1 MCTSILLC
9 QTFALSVNEIN
20 PVLKRS
26 KVQRDIASEQ
36 ARIAKEAR
44 HMRLEEM
51 QRYRV
56 DWRITQRLEWKLGFV
71 AWFRKSVQGGGVET
85 EGIA

>member
-36 ARIAKEAR
+36 ARIAKEVR

-56 DWRITQRLEWKLGFV
+56 D
-71 AWFRKSVQGGGVET
+71 
-85 EGIA
+85 